1 MEMSDKGKMW
11 NSSQA
16 HCRSI
21 PHSRDYIVRAE
32 TNVNESESLFS
43 LMETHNAKPR
53 KLNTCC
59 TDTDSVSILAP
70 GGAHY
75 IQFCKG
81 WRRQPDVGLERRIC
95 TKYLHAYLKQER
107 KFLFLE
113 RWLGATL
120 LLLRLGLLTQGLRS
134 IIFATIW
141 NERNWTG
148 SIWTFPKLN
157 PINRKYCS
165 QWRRS
170 QQYSYCHQNL
180 NSPLVI
186 CYTLMTILSCLMSL
200 ASRTT

>member
-1 MEMSDKGKMW
+1 MLHRHRQCVHISTRR
-11 NSSQA
+11 
-16 HCRSI
+16 C
-21 PHSRDYIVRAE
+21 
-32 TNVNESESLFS
+32 SLHPVLHRVEKAAS
-43 LMETHNAKPR
+43 
-53 KLNTCC
+53 
-59 TDTDSVSILAP
+59 
-70 GGAHY
+70 
-75 IQFCKG
+75 
-81 WRRQPDVGLERRIC
+81 VGLERRIC

-107 KFLFLE
+107 KSLFLE

-148 SIWTFPKLN
+148 SVWTCPKLN
-157 PINRKYCS
+157 PISREYCS
-165 QWRRS
+165 QWRHA